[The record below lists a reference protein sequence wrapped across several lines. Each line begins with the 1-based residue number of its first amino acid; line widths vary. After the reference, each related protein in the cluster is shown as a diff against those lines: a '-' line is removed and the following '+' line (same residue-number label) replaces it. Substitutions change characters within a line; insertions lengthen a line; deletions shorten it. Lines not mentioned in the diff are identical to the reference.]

1 MLNSRSVII
10 YQWKKLFI
18 TSLEFSHLL
27 RGNTEFCVCFLILPE
42 NIWLSVV
49 ANFSEVK
56 STVTVHLFKI
66 NLYKGHDI

>member
-1 MLNSRSVII
+1 MLSSRSVII

-27 RGNTEFCVCFLILPE
+27 RGNTEFCVCPA

-56 STVTVHLFKI
+56 STVTVHLFKM